1 MKKLIKWGQKN
12 PRKVGSL
19 KQQIIMINPK
29 WMRLKGGGKRPKLVK
44 WDMKE
49 GYYKKCQW
57 NS

>member
-1 MKKLIKWGQKN
+1 
-12 PRKVGSL
+12 
-19 KQQIIMINPK
+19 MINPK
-29 WMRLKGGGKRPKLVK
+29 WMWLKGGGKRPKLVK